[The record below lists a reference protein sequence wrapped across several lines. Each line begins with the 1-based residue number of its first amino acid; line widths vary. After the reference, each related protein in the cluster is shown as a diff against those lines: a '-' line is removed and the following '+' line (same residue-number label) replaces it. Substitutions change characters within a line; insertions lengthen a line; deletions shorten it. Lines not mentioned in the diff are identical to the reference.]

1 MNDAIR
7 TDTENIWGTLRKLAL
22 YNATA
27 RKTNEM
33 QTRYL
38 YHDFIKACYNPS
50 PDKAFFP

>member
-7 TDTENIWGTLRKLAL
+7 EDVENILGTFRKLAL

-33 QTRYL
+33 
-38 YHDFIKACYNPS
+38 
-50 PDKAFFP
+50 